1 MFQDRKRMTAST
13 FVCEKISPIS
23 VLGCLGG
30 EIMPSAAKPTENM
43 SKHLTKKE
51 REAREQ
57 AEEGV
62 LPDRGR
68 EAKLKKPAIVSS
80 NKRANAYWNQILK
93 QMQGLALLDDLDATV
108 FAGYCSMLARR
119 DQTVLLIGQLM
130 DRLGVQGAVEDGTKR
145 RKKDTS
151 LSDTEWENSAMG
163 TPIMT
168 PDELVEAAA
177 KLDALTGK
185 LQALERN
192 ILQYA
197 EKLGLTPSGRVRL
210 AQKRAQAAEA
220 GPDDD
225 LFGD

>member
-1 MFQDRKRMTAST
+1 
-13 FVCEKISPIS
+13 
-23 VLGCLGG
+23 
-30 EIMPSAAKPTENM
+30 M

-51 REAREQ
+51 RELREQ
-57 AEEGV
+57 AEDGV

-130 DRLGVQGAVEDGTKR
+130 DRLGVQGAVEDGTRRR
-145 RKKDTS
+145 RKDAA
-151 LSDTEWENSAMG
+151 LSDQEWEDSAKAA
-163 TPIMT
+163 PVLT
-168 PDELVEAAA
+168 PDALVEAAA

-210 AQKRAQAAEA
+210 AQKRAAAMGESQA
-220 GPDDD
+220 DD

>member
-1 MFQDRKRMTAST
+1 
-13 FVCEKISPIS
+13 
-23 VLGCLGG
+23 
-30 EIMPSAAKPTENM
+30 MPTAAKPADNM
-43 SKHLTKKE
+43 TKHLTRTE

-57 AEEGV
+57 AEDGV

-68 EAKLKKPAIVSS
+68 KPELKKPAIVRS

-93 QMQGLALLDDLDATV
+93 QMEGLVLLDDLDATV
-108 FAGYCSMLARR
+108 LAGYCSMLARR
-119 DQTVLLIGQLM
+119 DQTTLLIAQLM
-130 DRLGVQGAVEDGTKR
+130 DRLGVQDAVEDGAKR
-145 RKKDTS
+145 RKKDGA
-151 LSDTEWENSAMG
+151 LSDSEWEASAKG
-163 TPIMT
+163 PQVLS

-210 AQKRAQAAEA
+210 AQRRAKAAAEE
-220 GPDDD
+220 PDDD

>member
-1 MFQDRKRMTAST
+1 
-13 FVCEKISPIS
+13 
-23 VLGCLGG
+23 
-30 EIMPSAAKPTENM
+30 MPTAAKPTENM
-43 SKHLTKKE
+43 SKHLTKEE

-57 AEEGV
+57 AEAAV

-68 EAKLKKPAIVSS
+68 EAKLKKPAIVSAS
-80 NKRANAYWNQILK
+80 KRANAYWNQILK
-93 QMQGLALLDDLDATV
+93 QMEGLVLLDDLDSTV
-108 FAGYCSMLARR
+108 LAGYCSMLARR
-119 DQTVLLIGQLM
+119 DQTTLLISQLM
-130 DRLGVQGAVEDGTKR
+130 DRLGVQGSVEAGAKR
-145 RKKDTS
+145 RKKDTAM
-151 LSDTEWENSAMG
+151 SDRQWEDSAM
-163 TPIMT
+163 TAPAMT

-210 AQKRAQAAEA
+210 AQRRASAASEQA
-220 GPDDD
+220 DD